1 MALGEHDD
9 DLEEP
14 VHRDPLPRD
23 DRLWRHPSELDE
35 QSEADADA
43 QRSLWARLR
52 RLAGS

>member
-1 MALGEHDD
+1 MALSEHDD
-9 DLEEP
+9 DFDESS
-14 VHRDPLPRD
+14 HRDPLPRD

-43 QRSLWARLR
+43 QRTLWARLR